1 MEKNIS
7 RRGFLRIGGVAGITA
22 ATGGLLASCGTGGDS
37 KKNGSLDASN
47 REWAGE
53 ADVIVVGG
61 GGTGFCAAVEAL
73 EAGSSVLVIDKNTV
87 MGGNTALSGGMI
99 QAAGHRL
106 QKELADCSDD
116 SPERFAK
123 QMLGWGCGMVEE
135 DIVTDMCKESASHV
149 DWLMD
154 MGRIYERCDY
164 ISPVTNFDDEETVAP
179 RCLWDPTK
187 PGPSHFEL
195 IHQKA
200 CSYDGLS
207 EMTGTEIKHV
217 ILDDAG
223 EAVGIETADGKSYKA
238 IKGVVLSTAGL
249 DNGTDLTKTL
259 NPQQYWATKVY
270 EAGIGGAYS
279 GYDCNTGDGIR
290 MGMEIGA
297 GLNIST
303 ACVMTDMVGY
313 GQPGYGAVSQ
323 GEFNV
328 NAYNAI
334 SLAGN
339 ILVNANGRRFVQED
353 SHWGYVMHEIFNEL
367 QHTGALAS
375 DPTALSIYTVTSEK
389 YANRWMSSSS
399 NITTLEDDLASG
411 LAYRAETL
419 EELAEMIG
427 VPADALVDTVARWN
441 AFSANECDLDF
452 GRKTDWGAIDEGP
465 YVARHLQPVN
475 MGSAGGLKV
484 NSDYQVLKATDG
496 EPIPRLYAGG
506 MNAGG
511 WVGPFYYS
519 CGWAILGTVHHGRK
533 IGKNVAALD
542 PRQ

>member
-1 MEKNIS
+1 
-7 RRGFLRIGGVAGITA
+7 
-22 ATGGLLASCGTGGDS
+22 
-37 KKNGSLDASN
+37 
-47 REWAGE
+47 
-53 ADVIVVGG
+53 
-61 GGTGFCAAVEAL
+61 
-73 EAGSSVLVIDKNTV
+73 
-87 MGGNTALSGGMI
+87 
-99 QAAGHRL
+99 
-106 QKELADCSDD
+106 
-116 SPERFAK
+116 
-123 QMLGWGCGMVEE
+123 MVEE

-164 ISPVTNFDDEETVAP
+164 ISPVTNFNDAGQ
-179 RCLWDPTK
+179 RSLAC
-187 PGPSHFEL
+187 PGTRPSPDRAISSF

-200 CSYDGLS
+200 CSYEQVLA
-207 EMTGTEIKHV
+207 EMTGAEVKHV

-290 MGMEIGA
+290 MGIKIVV

-339 ILVNANGRRFVQED
+339 ILVNANGRRFVRFPL
-353 SHWGYVMHEIFNEL
+353 GL
-367 QHTGALAS
+367 C
-375 DPTALSIYTVTSEK
+375 
-389 YANRWMSSSS
+389 YAR
-399 NITTLEDDLASG
+399 
-411 LAYRAETL
+411 
-419 EELAEMIG
+419 
-427 VPADALVDTVARWN
+427 
-441 AFSANECDLDF
+441 DF
-452 GRKTDWGAIDEGP
+452 
-465 YVARHLQPVN
+465 
-475 MGSAGGLKV
+475 
-484 NSDYQVLKATDG
+484 
-496 EPIPRLYAGG
+496 
-506 MNAGG
+506 
-511 WVGPFYYS
+511 
-519 CGWAILGTVHHGRK
+519 
-533 IGKNVAALD
+533 
-542 PRQ
+542 